1 MSLKSRD
8 EEFHVALWRVGREK
22 FGLKLAVFRDT
33 MKILAITGG
42 TLVDEMNRRCR
53 TCRVREILDQQ
64 LLVHDQVVS
73 VNGETEVP
81 RMLQELNN
89 FIVECCHLR
98 VRRCSQQMR
107 VVPVAGCFS
116 GVRVVESYDPPMEPE
131 EGYLGVIEGAVV
143 TVQLGSRAAPE
154 ARNRF
159 QCDYVFAW
167 KTGRRESRGWLP
179 VDILEERGSTV
190 Y

>member
-81 RMLQELNN
+81 RMLQELTN
-89 FIVECCHLR
+89 FMVECCHLR
-98 VRRCSQQMR
+98 AVSYTHLTLPTNSR
-107 VVPVAGCFS
+107 V
-116 GVRVVESYDPPMEPE
+116 
-131 EGYLGVIEGAVV
+131 
-143 TVQLGSRAAPE
+143 
-154 ARNRF
+154 
-159 QCDYVFAW
+159 
-167 KTGRRESRGWLP
+167 
-179 VDILEERGSTV
+179 
-190 Y
+190 